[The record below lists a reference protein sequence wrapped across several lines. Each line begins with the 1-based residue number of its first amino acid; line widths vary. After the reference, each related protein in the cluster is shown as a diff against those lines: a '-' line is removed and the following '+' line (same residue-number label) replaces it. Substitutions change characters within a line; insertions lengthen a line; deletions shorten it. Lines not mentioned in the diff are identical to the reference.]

1 MVIVAAVPLFVVA
14 GMFEMQVWTRVLL
27 MGIGFVIM
35 ASGEYETAV
44 DTVGYLAEDA
54 IRLAVIDAIKNT
66 ETMGGCISYNDIFS
80 G

>member
-1 MVIVAAVPLFVVA
+1 MDGDAIFV
-14 GMFEMQVWTRVLL
+14 
-27 MGIGFVIM
+27 M